1 VNQSNYTI
9 NIHSIDDSSL
19 TAESDDEYDPLTL
32 TSYNNHDTNNLGKL
46 NNTDNQSIICI
57 SSSAANNNIITEVEP
72 PISQNYDDHAKPST
86 SGSAYNS
93 SSSYLVLTS
102 DLDSPVDS
110 FSGSGSSDDDNVC
123 NKETDPND
131 LHLSNNYKDDS
142 DLLKKD
148 LLKWHFE
155 NNTTQAMLTS
165 MLKIWNKFTYFNLP
179 NDARTLFGTQR
190 SVNIK
195 PIEGGNYCHFGLV
208 KALNHIVIELKQKI
222 HIVKKI
228 DLIINIDGLPLS
240 KSNKSSFWPIMC
252 SDLRLTKK
260 VFIVGIF
267 HGYEKPKSSNKFLEE
282 FISELI
288 ILVNEGLTT
297 SEGEVICVKLAAL
310 ICDVPAK
317 SFVLHIKSHNG
328 YNSCSKCIITG
339 TYIRTNGIHGRVCF
353 PSPNKE
359 DEFIL

>member
-1 VNQSNYTI
+1 
-9 NIHSIDDSSL
+9 
-19 TAESDDEYDPLTL
+19 
-32 TSYNNHDTNNLGKL
+32 
-46 NNTDNQSIICI
+46 
-57 SSSAANNNIITEVEP
+57 
-72 PISQNYDDHAKPST
+72 
-86 SGSAYNS
+86 
-93 SSSYLVLTS
+93 
-102 DLDSPVDS
+102 
-110 FSGSGSSDDDNVC
+110 
-123 NKETDPND
+123 
-131 LHLSNNYKDDS
+131 
-142 DLLKKD
+142 
-148 LLKWHFE
+148 
-155 NNTTQAMLTS
+155 
-165 MLKIWNKFTYFNLP
+165 
-179 NDARTLFGTQR
+179 
-190 SVNIK
+190 
-195 PIEGGNYCHFGLV
+195 
-208 KALNHIVIELKQKI
+208 
-222 HIVKKI
+222 
-228 DLIINIDGLPLS
+228 
-240 KSNKSSFWPIMC
+240 MC